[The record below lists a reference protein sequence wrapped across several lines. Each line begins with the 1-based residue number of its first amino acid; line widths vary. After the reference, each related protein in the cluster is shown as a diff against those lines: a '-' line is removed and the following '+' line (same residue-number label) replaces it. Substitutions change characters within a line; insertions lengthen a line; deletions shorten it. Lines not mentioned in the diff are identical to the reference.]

1 VRPLPC
7 TNAFV
12 AGVVVMLWLVAGGM
26 MATAQAARST
36 TALTADQ
43 TTACIQAATTA
54 QAGMITSVDVKE
66 KGGTRLCRVGIV
78 DAQGKKHTLQV
89 DVQTNRVVQAK

>member
-1 VRPLPC
+1 
-7 TNAFV
+7 V
-12 AGVVVMLWLVAGGM
+12 AGVFVMLWLVAGGM
-26 MATAQAARST
+26 MAPAQAARFT

-54 QAGMITSVDVKE
+54 QAGMITYVDVKE
-66 KGGTRLCRVGIV
+66 KGGTRLWRVGIM
-78 DAQGKKHTLQV
+78 DAQGKKYTLQA